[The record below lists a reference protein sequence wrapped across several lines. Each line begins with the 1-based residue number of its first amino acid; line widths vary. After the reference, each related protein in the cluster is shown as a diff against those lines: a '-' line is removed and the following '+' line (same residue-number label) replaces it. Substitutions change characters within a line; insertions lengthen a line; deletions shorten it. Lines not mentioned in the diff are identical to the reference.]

1 MNTSVSQSDLSFKSI
16 LSIEDSIKTTCP
28 YCGVGCGVKI
38 DNSNNQAIVTGDL
51 NHPANFGK
59 LCIKG
64 KNLGKTL
71 SNDKRLSQPKINGT
85 TTSWPR
91 ALDYVASRFTSI
103 IEQHGR
109 DSVAFYVS
117 GQLLTEDYYIAN
129 KLMKGFIGTGNIDTN
144 SRLCMSSAVSAHK
157 RSFGEDIVP
166 LSYSDL
172 LKSDLL
178 ILAGSNLAWCH
189 PVIFQ
194 RIREEKLKRP
204 ELKVVV
210 IDPRKTASL
219 ELADLHLPIKAGCDL
234 TLFNGLLA
242 HLAQNDLVDL
252 SLDGVKQAIEQSK
265 EATGK
270 LNDIGLSEEQ
280 IGQFFDCIVHITMW

>member
-234 TLFNGLLA
+234 TLFNGLFR
-242 HLAQNDLVDL
+242 
-252 SLDGVKQAIEQSK
+252 I
-265 EATGK
+265 
-270 LNDIGLSEEQ
+270 
-280 IGQFFDCIVHITMW
+280 